1 MRQLRL
7 SPSAMDALIV
17 YDWPGNVRELQ
28 RLIERAVALAETDT
42 IELDDLPTAVRGDY
56 AEAILP
62 SVRRNDTL
70 RVWASRYA
78 RLVLERC
85 RGNKREAC
93 RILGISY
100 HTLQAYVRLPLPD
113 GGEETPIPLVNVV
126 DAISPIG
133 SIEAAAIGAEPID
146 CSETG

>member
-1 MRQLRL
+1 
-7 SPSAMDALIV
+7 MDALII
-17 YDWPGNVRELQ
+17 YDWPGNVRELE

-42 IELDDLPTAVRGDY
+42 IELDDLPAAVRGDY

-78 RLVLERC
+78 RLILERC
-85 RGNKREAC
+85 GGNKREAC
-93 RILGISY
+93 RVLGISY
-100 HTLQAYVRLPLPD
+100 HTLQAHVQLRLSD
-113 GGEETPIPLVNVV
+113 DGEEASVPLVNVINE
-126 DAISPIG
+126 ISPIG
-133 SIEAAAIGAEPID
+133 SMEAAAIGGEPID